1 MATLKQER
9 KRLRDI
15 PATDNSM
22 PSKSILTA
30 AIVLQMLLV
39 GCAASKATP
48 SQANPPPTVEQS
60 LPPEMIAVHTTT
72 PLVID
77 GKLDE
82 PVWKIAP
89 AYQLLPVPDVASGQR
104 LPLHENGTVRLAW
117 DANYLYLGAAFHD
130 SDVVAEGKADN
141 LRHYLLGDVCELF
154 LKPGNQTWY
163 WELYV
168 TPAGRQTTFF
178 FPGGGRQ
185 LPSCLLKETPL
196 VVAARVQGTLNDW
209 HDRDQGWTAEMAVP
223 LSLLTAHG
231 EHFGPGYSWRI
242 LVGRYNY
249 SRYLPE
255 MELSSYPLLSQMNF
269 HLLNEYAHLRLQP

>member
-1 MATLKQER
+1 MSSKLLMAAAVFLCA
-9 KRLRDI
+9 LL
-15 PATDNSM
+15 AGC
-22 PSKSILTA
+22 TA
-30 AIVLQMLLV
+30 PK
-39 GCAASKATP
+39 AASCG
-48 SQANPPPTVEQS
+48 ANPSSTVEYPP
-60 LPPEMIAVHTTT
+60 PPEMIALHTAT

-82 PVWKIAP
+82 PIWKTAP
-89 AYQLLPVPDVASGQR
+89 AYQLLPMPDTASDP
-104 LPLHENGTVRLAW
+104 LLHENGSVRLAW
-117 DANYLYLGAAFHD
+117 DAKYLYLGAAFHD

-154 LKPGNQTWY
+154 LKPGDRTWY

-185 LPSCLLKETPL
+185 LPSCLLTDTPL
-196 VVAARVQGTLNDW
+196 MVAAQIQGTLNNW

-231 EHFGPGYSWRI
+231 EHFGPGYPWRI
-242 LVGRYNY
+242 LIGRYNY
-249 SRYLPE
+249 SRYLSE
-255 MELSSYPLLSQMNF
+255 TELSSYPALSKIDF
-269 HLLNEYAHLRLQP
+269 HRLKEYAHLRLQP